1 MAAPFPAAPVLA
13 EPAKTATRSLQ
24 TAVVSTA
31 AIAGSWKNTVA
42 AHVATSAVKN
52 WMSAYVRTAKNASA
66 VHMIVSAK
74 TDLRSNSLLRATV
87 PVALIYHNI
96 RCPHLLRRPEGV
108 SAASGRFPGP
118 FPVPN
123 TEKRP

>member
-74 TDLRSNSLLRATV
+74 TDLRSNSLLRATGT
-87 PVALIYHNI
+87 VALIYHNI
-96 RCPHLLRRPEGV
+96 CCPHRLKGTQGV
-108 SAASGRFPGP
+108 YAASCLFPAP
-118 FPVPN
+118 FPVHIVK
-123 TEKRP
+123 KRP

>member
-1 MAAPFPAAPVLA
+1 MTAPFPAAPVLA

-52 WMSAYVRTAKNASA
+52 WMSAYVRTAKNVSA

-74 TDLRSNSLLRATV
+74 TDLRSDSLLRATV

-96 RCPHLLRRPEGV
+96 RWPHRPGRSQRV
-108 SAASGRFPGP
+108 SAPSCLKDKVKPR
-118 FPVPN
+118 
-123 TEKRP
+123 